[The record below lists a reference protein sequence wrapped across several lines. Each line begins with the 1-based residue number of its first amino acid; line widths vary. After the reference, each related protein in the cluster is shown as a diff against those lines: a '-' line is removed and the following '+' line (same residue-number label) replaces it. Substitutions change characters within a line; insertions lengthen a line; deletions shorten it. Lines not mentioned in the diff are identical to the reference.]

1 MIPRTR
7 ESVAF
12 HEAGHAVVA
21 MALDLPCHGALI
33 KGFGAAAVGGF
44 AQSPDAPLAVLV
56 GTPQIHEPP
65 PTGYHAGLASF
76 YASHKKIEL
85 ESACARFATMC
96 VAGVQAE
103 FLYAGAQWPEIYV
116 SGDKDHVG
124 ANAFL
129 RAANCLHRLGAV
141 QHGAREILLR
151 EWHQVEKIAL
161 ELLENGQWVA
171 SD

>member
-1 MIPRTR
+1 MIKRTR

-33 KGFGAAAVGGF
+33 KGEGAAAVGGF
-44 AQSPDAPLAVLV
+44 AQSPDAPLAALV
-56 GTPQIHEPP
+56 GSAQIHEPP
-65 PTGYHAGLASF
+65 PTGYHAGITAF
-76 YASHKKIEL
+76 YAHHKKIGL
-85 ESACARFATMC
+85 ETACIRFAMMC

-116 SGDKDHVG
+116 SGDKDHNN
-124 ANAFL
+124 AAAFL
-129 RAANCLHRLGAV
+129 RAAGYPARMSDV

-151 EWHQVEKIAL
+151 EWDRVEAIAH
-161 ELLENGQWVA
+161 ELLENGRWVA
-171 SD
+171 SH